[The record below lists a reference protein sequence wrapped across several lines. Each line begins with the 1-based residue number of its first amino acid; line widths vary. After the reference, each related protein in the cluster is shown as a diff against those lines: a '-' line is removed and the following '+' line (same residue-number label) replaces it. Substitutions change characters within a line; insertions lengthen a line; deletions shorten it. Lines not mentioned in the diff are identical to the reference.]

1 MVPPE
6 GVLLQRSGSRSGAL
20 VRGEGR
26 GFNARMQ
33 SDPSSNRAWALLI
46 ARWILGLIFFM
57 AGFWKVFSLGPLE
70 HARRLFVEPYLN
82 TFLPRWSLW
91 ATGTVVPVVELVAG
105 GLLLLGLRIRDALL
119 ALGAVLVLVTF
130 GHLLLEPLYE
140 FHTHVI
146 PRLALLLFVLMVPR
160 EDDRFSLDHLIARRK
175 STS

>member
-1 MVPPE
+1 MRAMHP
-6 GVLLQRSGSRSGAL
+6 A
-20 VRGEGR
+20 
-26 GFNARMQ
+26 M
-33 SDPSSNRAWALLI
+33 SSNRAWALLV
-46 ARWILGLIFFM
+46 ARLILGFIFFM
-57 AGFWKVFSLGPLE
+57 AGVWKVFGLGPLE
-70 HARRLFVEPYLN
+70 HARRLFVEPYVH

-146 PRLALLLFVLMVPR
+146 PRAALLIFLLAMPAA
-160 EDDRFSLDHLIARRK
+160 EDRFSIDGWLRSRA
-175 STS
+175 TSR

>member
-1 MVPPE
+1 MRAMHPD
-6 GVLLQRSGSRSGAL
+6 A
-20 VRGEGR
+20 
-26 GFNARMQ
+26 
-33 SDPSSNRAWALLI
+33 SSNRAWALLV
-46 ARWILGLIFFM
+46 ARLILGLIFFM
-57 AGFWKVFSLGPLE
+57 AGVWKVFGLGPLE
-70 HARRLFVEPYLN
+70 HARRLFVEPYVH

-146 PRLALLLFVLMVPR
+146 PRAALLLFLLAMPAA
-160 EDDRFSLDHLIARRK
+160 EDRFSMDGWLRSRA
-175 STS
+175 TSR